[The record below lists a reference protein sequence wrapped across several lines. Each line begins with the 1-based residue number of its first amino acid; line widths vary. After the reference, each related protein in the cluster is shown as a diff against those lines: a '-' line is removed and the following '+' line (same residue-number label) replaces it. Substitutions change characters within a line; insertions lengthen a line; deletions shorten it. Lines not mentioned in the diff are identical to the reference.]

1 MMSHNLEHRAAPSL
15 TVSNRRLVG
24 VAAPFN
30 TETRIADFRELIRP
44 GAFTK
49 SLQSGRDILCLRD
62 HDTSVLLGRTKTQTL
77 ELEERADGLHYS
89 VKLPDTQAGRDLLAL
104 AERGDLGG
112 VSFGFQAVNE
122 HWDKD
127 LRELQEV
134 ELHEISI
141 VQAWP
146 AYDQTTVSL
155 RSKMIE
161 HNAIRRLWLET
172 ICG

>member
-1 MMSHNLEHRAAPSL
+1 MMSNNLEHRAAPSL
-15 TVSNRRLVG
+15 TVSNRRLIG
-24 VAAPFN
+24 IAAPFN
-30 TETRIADFRELIRP
+30 TEARIADFRELIKP
-44 GAFTK
+44 GAFAK

-62 HDTSVLLGRTKTQTL
+62 HDKSVLLGRTKAKTL
-77 ELEERADGLHYS
+77 ELEERSDGLHYS
-89 VKLPDTQAGRDLLAL
+89 VKLPDTQAGRDLLTL

-112 VSFGFQAVNE
+112 VSFGFIPVDE

-127 LRELQEV
+127 LRELREV

-146 AYDQTTVSL
+146 AYGQTTISL
-155 RSKMIE
+155 RSKTIE
-161 HNAIRRLWLET
+161 QNAIRRLWLE